1 MMLLALCQCTRERI
15 VQKCDRIHGMGL
27 DVRVMMED
35 LVVLRRMRSKVLL
48 WRRSIINRME
58 SV

>member
-1 MMLLALCQCTRERI
+1 M
-15 VQKCDRIHGMGL
+15 QKCDRIHGMGL